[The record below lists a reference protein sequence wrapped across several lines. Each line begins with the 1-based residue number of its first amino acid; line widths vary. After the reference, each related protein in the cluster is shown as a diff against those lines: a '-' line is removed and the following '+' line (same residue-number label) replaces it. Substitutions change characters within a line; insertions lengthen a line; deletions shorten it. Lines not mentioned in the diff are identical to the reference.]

1 MSDKNPLAYTG
12 RVSGSTKVQG
22 DVQFNASQFTVN
34 DGIVQLK
41 GAGLA
46 VDSLAG
52 DSGTATPTTAGLI
65 TIATGSGL
73 VSSATSNT
81 VTISQDATSSA
92 MQYADVTI
100 TAAEIKAARA
110 TPVSLVAA
118 QGVGNAI
125 FFMGAQLKLNYG
137 SEVFTETADN
147 FAIRYTNG
155 SGAIV
160 SQAIEN
166 TGFIDQSADTLTSA
180 LPKIDAIVAATG
192 AENQALVLHNT
203 GDGEIGGNA
212 SDDSTITLRIFYQ
225 VVAL

>member
-1 MSDKNPLAYTG
+1 MSDRNPLAYTG

-22 DVQFNASQFTVN
+22 DVQFTASQFSVTN
-34 DGIVQLK
+34 GIVSL
-41 GAGLA
+41 LA
-46 VDSLAG
+46 
-52 DSGTATPTTAGLI
+52 TT
-65 TIATGSGL
+65 
-73 VSSATSNT
+73 
-81 VTISQDATSSA
+81 SA

-100 TAAEIKAARA
+100 TAAQIKAARA

-118 QGVGNAI
+118 QGAGAAI

-147 FAIRYTNG
+147 FAVRYTNG

-160 SQAIEN
+160 SQTIEN

-192 AENQALVLHNT
+192 AENKALVLHNT

-212 SDDSTITLRIFYQ
+212 SNDSTVTVRVFYQ
-225 VVAL
+225 VVSL

>member
-22 DVQFNASQFTVN
+22 DVQFNSTQFSVT
-34 DGIVQLK
+34 DGVV
-41 GAGLA
+41 A
-46 VDSLAG
+46 LAG
-52 DSGTATPTTAGLI
+52 
-65 TIATGSGL
+65 
-73 VSSATSNT
+73 
-81 VTISQDATSSA
+81 SA

-100 TAAEIKAARA
+100 TATAIKAARA

-118 QGVGNAI
+118 QGAGNAI

-147 FAIRYTNG
+147 FAIKYTDG
-155 SGAIV
+155 SGVIV

-212 SDDSTITLRIFYQ
+212 SNDSTITLRIFYK